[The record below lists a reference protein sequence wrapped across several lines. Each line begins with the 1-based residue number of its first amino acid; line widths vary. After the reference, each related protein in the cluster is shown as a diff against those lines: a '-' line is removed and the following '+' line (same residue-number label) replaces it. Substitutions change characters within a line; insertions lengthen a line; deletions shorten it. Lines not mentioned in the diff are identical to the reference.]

1 MLSKLDHPNVIK
13 YVGFTTAPHCLII
26 QEFAANGDLRTF
38 LENAKGGA
46 GGELGPEHKM
56 TMALDIGRGME
67 YLHGRTPSV
76 IHRDLKTP
84 NLLVDHDQRIKIT
97 DFGLARE
104 KVSNVF
110 SVCCLDLDLRIVS
123 VPLTRV
129 WVTGCAGGEDRADD
143 RVRHTV
149 VDCAGDPSRPDIQR
163 GRRRILFQSL
173 PVGALGD
180 VCALQ

>member
-1 MLSKLDHPNVIK
+1 
-13 YVGFTTAPHCLII
+13 
-26 QEFAANGDLRTF
+26 
-38 LENAKGGA
+38 
-46 GGELGPEHKM
+46 M

-110 SVCCLDLDLRIVS
+110 TIY
-123 VPLTRV
+123 
-129 WVTGCAGGEDRADD
+129 
-143 RVRHTV
+143 
-149 VDCAGDPSRPDIQR
+149 
-163 GRRRILFQSL
+163 F
-173 PVGALGD
+173 
-180 VCALQ
+180 